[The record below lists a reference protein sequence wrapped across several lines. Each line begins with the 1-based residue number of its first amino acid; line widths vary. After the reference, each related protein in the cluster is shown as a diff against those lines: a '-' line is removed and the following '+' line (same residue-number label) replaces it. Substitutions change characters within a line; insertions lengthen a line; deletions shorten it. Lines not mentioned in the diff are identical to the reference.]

1 MSSFLTIV
9 KLTFRNGMRSHLF
22 QLLLLVLLFCVVAI
36 PATISGD
43 GTADGFIRVSL
54 LYSLAAVSTVLALS
68 SVWLGCFVMSQDI
81 ENYQLHMVVT
91 KPVSRA
97 RIWLAKWVGVNLI
110 NLLLLVV
117 SSLAIY
123 GLILYNFNR
132 QEFSKE
138 ERRKMADE
146 VMVGRRVFP
155 ADRPDFSE
163 ESRQLVARKIA
174 DRQRKGVDVDT
185 SPKAQETM
193 LADARR
199 EVVASYSEAK
209 YNQLRQFRFSNLPRD
224 LNQPLY
230 LRYRP
235 YVGKVSSEKQ
245 RMTRTMLLAGVPR
258 ITGEEAGKG
267 ANVFQSGPRGYEVT
281 FLQLSQ
287 FPEQIMSGEF
297 HEKVL
302 LPEWK
307 LITPDNEVL
316 IGYVNYD
323 DSQTSQFLQPADGPM
338 LLIKVTGFLENYLR
352 AVLVIALELLILSGL
367 ACAFGGFLTLP
378 TAIFVVISYLLFGSF
393 AVYMSGLSYISGMA
407 DSIGQGIAR
416 VLLWVVIPLQAFEVT
431 GVVANGELIEF
442 SLIGRLFLYYFVYRA
457 LPWFLF
463 GIYMY
468 WRREL
473 GLVIRK

>member
-1 MSSFLTIV
+1 MSAFLTIV

-22 QLLLLVLLFCVVAI
+22 QLLLLVLLLCVVAI

-97 RIWLAKWVGVNLI
+97 KIWLAKWVGVNLI

-132 QEFSKE
+132 QEFSQE
-138 ERRKMADE
+138 ERQKMANE
-146 VMVGRRVFP
+146 VMVGRRVFLP
-155 ADRPDFSE
+155 DRPDFSE
-163 ESRQLVARKIA
+163 ESRKLVARKIS
-174 DRQRKGVDVDT
+174 DRQKQGIEVDT
-185 SPKAQETM
+185 SPKAQEEM
-193 LADARR
+193 LSDARR
-199 EVVASYSEAK
+199 EVVSAYSEAK
-209 YNQLRQFRFSNLPRD
+209 SNQRREFRFSNLPEKPD
-224 LNQPLY
+224 QPLY

-245 RMTRTMLLAGVPR
+245 RMTRVMLQAGVPR
-258 ITGEEAGKG
+258 ITGEAGKN
-267 ANVFQSGPRGYEVT
+267 ASVFQTGPRGYEVT
-281 FLQLSQ
+281 FLSLSQ
-287 FPEQIMSGEF
+287 FPEQVMSGEF

-316 IGYVNYD
+316 IAYINCD
-323 DSQTSQFLQPADGPM
+323 ESQTSHFLQPSDGPM
-338 LLIKVTGFLENYLR
+338 LLIRVTGFLENYLR
-352 AVLVIALELLILSGL
+352 AILVIAMELLILSGL

-378 TAIFVVISYLLFGSF
+378 TAVFVVISYLLFGSF
-393 AVYMSGLSYISGMA
+393 AVYMSGLSYISGVA

-442 SLIGRLFLYYFVYRA
+442 SLIGRLFLSYFVYRA